1 LKTRNAGSN
10 DWKEFSSVICV
21 TPFLNGGANVSE
33 MYSRASGSSGLT
45 VRTFDVQKKQ
55 WLVHYIGGKTSQLDP
70 GMIGGF
76 DGNQGQFFG
85 EDVDNGLPIK
95 ARIIWIA
102 IDHDHVRWEQA
113 FSYDNRTWETNWTS
127 EMKRANP
134 AVARKQG
141 HSKQ

>member
-10 DWKEFSSVICV
+10 DWKEFSSVSCV

-55 WLVHYIGGKTSQLDP
+55 WLVHYIGGKTGQLDP

-95 ARIIWIA
+95 AGSSGSRSTMIMFVGSRLFLTTIARGRRIGLP
-102 IDHDHVRWEQA
+102 
-113 FSYDNRTWETNWTS
+113 
-127 EMKRANP
+127 K
-134 AVARKQG
+134 
-141 HSKQ
+141 